1 MDKVYLSGDIYG
13 DSEYSNVEIVLNSDV
28 QVLGNLKIGENVIL
42 NGQGYDL
49 IALGNML
56 QTSTFHIQFILKFQ

>member
-1 MDKVYLSGDIYG
+1 MDNYYYFLGYIYG

-49 IALGNML
+49 IAL
-56 QTSTFHIQFILKFQ
+56 